1 MTGLV
6 GLRKQAGVTQGELG
20 LAAGLSQAA
29 VSSIERGR
37 SKTTSVDIAQRL
49 TRALNGLG
57 VQCSIDD
64 IFPPEQDQA
73 A

>member
-1 MTGLV
+1 MAGLAE
-6 GLRKQAGVTQGELG
+6 LRHRAGVSQGELG
-20 LAAGLSQAA
+20 MAAGISQAA

-37 SKTTSVDIAQRL
+37 SKTTSVEIAQRL
-49 TRALNGLG
+49 VRALNSRG

>member
-1 MTGLV
+1 MAGLAE
-6 GLRKQAGVTQGELG
+6 LRHRAGVSQSELG
-20 LAAGLSQAA
+20 MAAGISQAA

-37 SKTTSVDIAQRL
+37 SKTTSVEIAQRL
-49 TRALNGLG
+49 VRALNSRG